1 MVQIEAETT
10 LLNRADGS
18 ASVVAGETRVITS
31 VSGPIEPKA
40 RQELP
45 TTAALEVI
53 VRAGV
58 GISNTREKLL
68 EDKMRSILTQVI
80 IGHLYPR
87 QLIQITTQ
95 ILEAGEDVD
104 YTSKELSALVNSAYL
119 ALIDANIGLNASFA
133 SEHFAIS
140 HNDEIIISPSK
151 TQLKVSK
158 SSHVVVYAIKNGK
171 SANLLFS
178 DSIGTFTEDDIY
190 KILSLA
196 SKQIEKIHQAF
207 RKTIQSKIEKDFVWQ
222 I

>member
-1 MVQIEAETT
+1 MSIEAETT
-10 LLNRADGS
+10 ILSRVDGS
-18 ASVVAGETRVITS
+18 ATVSAGETRVITS
-31 VSGPIEPKA
+31 ISGPIEPKP

-68 EDKMRSILTQVI
+68 EDKLRSILTQVI

-95 ILEAGEDVD
+95 ILEAGEDVE

-119 ALIDANIGLNASFA
+119 ALTDANIGLNVSFA
-133 SEHFAIS
+133 SEHFAILE
-140 HNDEIIISPSK
+140 NGEIIISPSK
-151 TQLKVSK
+151 AQLKTSK

-171 SANLLFS
+171 SSNLLYS
-178 DSIGTFTEDDIY
+178 DSIGTFSEDELY

-196 SKQIEKIHQAF
+196 SQQIEKIHQTF

>member
-1 MVQIEAETT
+1 MSIEAETT
-10 LLNRADGS
+10 ILSRVDGS
-18 ASVVAGETRVITS
+18 ATVSAGETRVITS
-31 VSGPIEPKA
+31 ISGPIEPKP

-68 EDKMRSILTQVI
+68 EDKLRSILTQVI

-95 ILEAGEDVD
+95 ILEAGEDVE

-119 ALIDANIGLNASFA
+119 ALIDANIGLNVSFA
-133 SEHFAIS
+133 SEHFAILE
-140 HNDEIIISPSK
+140 NGEIIISPSK
-151 TQLKVSK
+151 AQLKTSK

-171 SANLLFS
+171 SSNLLYS
-178 DSIGTFTEDDIY
+178 DSIGTFSEDELY
-190 KILSLA
+190 KILALA
-196 SKQIEKIHQAF
+196 SQQIEKIHQTF

>member
-1 MVQIEAETT
+1 MSIEAETT
-10 LLNRADGS
+10 ILSRVDGS
-18 ASVVAGETRVITS
+18 ATVSAGETRVITS
-31 VSGPIEPKA
+31 ISGPIEPKP

-68 EDKMRSILTQVI
+68 EDKLRSILTQII

-95 ILEAGEDVD
+95 ILEAGEDVE

-119 ALIDANIGLNASFA
+119 ALTDANIGLNVSFA
-133 SEHFAIS
+133 SEHFAILE
-140 HNDEIIISPSK
+140 NGEIIISPSK
-151 TQLKVSK
+151 AQLKTSK

-171 SANLLFS
+171 SSNLLYS
-178 DSIGTFTEDDIY
+178 DSIGTFSEDELY
-190 KILSLA
+190 KILALA
-196 SKQIEKIHQAF
+196 SQQIEKIHQTF

>member
-1 MVQIEAETT
+1 MSIEAETT
-10 LLNRADGS
+10 ILSRVDGS
-18 ASVVAGETRVITS
+18 ATVSAGETRVITS
-31 VSGPIEPKA
+31 ISGPIEPKP

-68 EDKMRSILTQVI
+68 EDKLRSILTQVI

-95 ILEAGEDVD
+95 ILEAGEDVE

-119 ALIDANIGLNASFA
+119 ALTDANIGLNVSFA
-133 SEHFAIS
+133 SEHFAILE
-140 HNDEIIISPSK
+140 NGEIIISPSK
-151 TQLKVSK
+151 AQLKTSK

-171 SANLLFS
+171 SSNLLYS
-178 DSIGTFTEDDIY
+178 DSIGTFSEDELY
-190 KILSLA
+190 KILALA
-196 SKQIEKIHQAF
+196 SQQIEKIHQTF

>member
-1 MVQIEAETT
+1 MSIEAETT
-10 LLNRADGS
+10 ILSRVDGS
-18 ASVVAGETRVITS
+18 ATVSAGETRVITS
-31 VSGPIEPKA
+31 ISGPIEPKP

-68 EDKMRSILTQVI
+68 EDKLRSILTQVI

-95 ILEAGEDVD
+95 ILEAGEDVE

-119 ALIDANIGLNASFA
+119 ALTDANIGLNVSFA
-133 SEHFAIS
+133 SEHFAILE
-140 HNDEIIISPSK
+140 NGEIIISPSK
-151 TQLKVSK
+151 AQLKTSK

-171 SANLLFS
+171 SSNLLYS
-178 DSIGTFTEDDIY
+178 DSIGIFSEDELY
-190 KILSLA
+190 KILALA
-196 SKQIEKIHQAF
+196 SQQIEKIHQTF
-207 RKTIQSKIEKDFVWQ
+207 RKTIQSKIERDFIWQ

>member
-1 MVQIEAETT
+1 MSIEAETT
-10 LLNRADGS
+10 ILSRVDGS
-18 ASVVAGETRVITS
+18 ATVSAGETRVITS
-31 VSGPIEPKA
+31 ISGPIEPKP

-68 EDKMRSILTQVI
+68 EDKLRSILTQVI

-95 ILEAGEDVD
+95 ILEAGEDVE

-119 ALIDANIGLNASFA
+119 ALTDANIGLNVSFA
-133 SEHFAIS
+133 SEHFAILE
-140 HNDEIIISPSK
+140 NGEIIISPSK
-151 TQLKVSK
+151 AQLKTSK

-171 SANLLFS
+171 SSNLLYS
-178 DSIGTFTEDDIY
+178 DSIGTFSEDELY
-190 KILSLA
+190 KILALA
-196 SKQIEKIHQAF
+196 SQQIEKIHQTF
-207 RKTIQSKIEKDFVWQ
+207 RKTIQSKIERDFIWQ

>member
-1 MVQIEAETT
+1 MSIEAETT
-10 LLNRADGS
+10 ILSRVDGS
-18 ASVVAGETRVITS
+18 ATVSAGETRVITS
-31 VSGPIEPKA
+31 ISGPIEPKP

-68 EDKMRSILTQVI
+68 EDKLRSILTQVI

-87 QLIQITTQ
+87 QLIQIMTQ
-95 ILEAGEDVD
+95 ILEAGEDVE

-119 ALIDANIGLNASFA
+119 ALTDANIGLNVSFA
-133 SEHFAIS
+133 SEHFAILE
-140 HNDEIIISPSK
+140 NGEIIISPSK
-151 TQLKVSK
+151 AQLKTSK

-171 SANLLFS
+171 SSNLLYS
-178 DSIGTFTEDDIY
+178 DSIGTFSEDELY
-190 KILSLA
+190 KILALA
-196 SKQIEKIHQAF
+196 SQQIEKIHQTF